1 MRFQVHTL
9 KKWIQTCCSADL
21 KLNSRKQF
29 LIAKKVNSNRN
40 KIMSI
45 ISLVI
50 DRGILKLKNSFNIKM
65 LCYNQDTKLHIQK
78 QNNLVWPQQHFLVWP
93 QYSKQHFL
101 YLYSKQHFLYLYI
114 GNIYIDTRKN
124 LQFPFLVSSSK
135 NTPHTCFRQ
144 NRISLKVGSGRHLN
158 N

>member
-65 LCYNQDTKLHIQK
+65 LCSNQDTKLHIQK

-144 NRISLKVGSGRHLN
+144 NRISLKVGSGLHLN

>member
-1 MRFQVHTL
+1 MRFQEHTL

-21 KLNSRKQF
+21 KLHSRNQF

-45 ISLVI
+45 FSLVYQW
-50 DRGILKLKNSFNIKM
+50 GILKLKSLFNINM
-65 LCYNQDTKLHIQK
+65 LYSNQDTKLHIQK
-78 QNNLVWPQQHFLVWP
+78 QYNLWLS
-93 QYSKQHFL
+93 QYSKQHSL
-101 YLYSKQHFLYLYI
+101 HLYI

-124 LQFPFLVSSSK
+124 LQFPILLSSSK
-135 NTPHTCFRQ
+135 HTLHTCFRL